1 MSEKYFKAHLIKKLI
16 IEINTDIKTEKN
28 TMKSESLLAKANADY
43 PILNPVTAQNEAII
57 KTIAA
62 TKVVS
67 LLINFCYFVKPK
79 LIQIISFG
87 YEALSILI

>member
-1 MSEKYFKAHLIKKLI
+1 MSEKNFKAHLIKKLI
-16 IEINTDIKTEKN
+16 IEIKTEIKTEKN
-28 TMKSESLLAKANADY
+28 TMKSESLLANSKADY

-62 TKVVS
+62 IMVVS
-67 LLINFCYFVKPK
+67 LLINFCFFVRPK

-87 YEALSILI
+87 CEALSILI